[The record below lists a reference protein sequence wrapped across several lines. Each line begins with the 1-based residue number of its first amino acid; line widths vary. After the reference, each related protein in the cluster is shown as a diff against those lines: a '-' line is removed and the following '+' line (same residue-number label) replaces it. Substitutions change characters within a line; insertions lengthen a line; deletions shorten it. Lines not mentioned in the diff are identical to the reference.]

1 MVRVDGSDLSE
12 ITAAL
17 DQLPVVSVAVHE
29 SDATDDHVSATR
41 RESWDLVTDDP
52 HPLSEAIDQRPLS
65 AATSALVLRSGR
77 NLQMAEA
84 LRLESFAYSMLQA
97 GPEHQAWL
105 STRGRRT
112 RTDLDHDR
120 VEVRDHGDHLE
131 IAMTRPRLFNLI
143 DSAMRDQLVD
153 AFQTVAHDTR
163 PVRFVG
169 RGRAFSGGG
178 DPAEFGTTGDPN
190 SAALIRLG
198 LGVAPSI
205 AAVAARLSAVIDG
218 PCVGAGVELAAF
230 AGSVIATR
238 SASFKLPELSMGLIP
253 GAGGTFSIPARI
265 GARRTLEWLIRNTE
279 INADTALAWGL
290 VDRIVESAQ

>member
-1 MVRVDGSDLSE
+1 MVRVDGSDLSN
-12 ITAAL
+12 IAAAL
-17 DQLPVVSVAVHE
+17 DRLPVVSIAVHE
-29 SDATDDHVSATR
+29 SEANDDHVAAVR
-41 RESWDLVTDDP
+41 RESWDLVTNDP
-52 HPLSEAIDQRPLS
+52 DPLSAAIQQRPLS
-65 AATSALVLRSGR
+65 ASAAALVLRSGR
-77 NLQMAEA
+77 NLQMTDT

-105 STRGRRT
+105 ATQGHRT
-112 RTDLDHDR
+112 RTDLGHDR
-120 VEVRDHGDHLE
+120 VEVRDRGDHLE
-131 IAMTRPRLFNLI
+131 VAMARPRLFNLI

-153 AFQTVAHDTR
+153 AFQTVAHDMR

-169 RGRAFSGGG
+169 RGRTFSGGG
-178 DPAEFGTTGDPN
+178 DPAEFGATGDPN

-205 AAVAARLSAVIDG
+205 SAVADRLSAVIDG

-230 AGSVIATR
+230 AGSVVATR

-279 INADTALAWGL
+279 VNTETALAWGL
-290 VDRIVESAQ
+290 VDQIIENAQ